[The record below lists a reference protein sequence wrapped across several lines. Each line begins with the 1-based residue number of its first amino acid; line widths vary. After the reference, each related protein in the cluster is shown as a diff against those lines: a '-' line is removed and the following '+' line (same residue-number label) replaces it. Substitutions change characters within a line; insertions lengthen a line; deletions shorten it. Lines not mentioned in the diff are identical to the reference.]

1 MAVRVSL
8 EGTSI
13 ERQMQAAAT
22 RNYRRVAN
30 SMRDATNKVVE
41 EVEREWQKDVSK
53 AGNFSQR
60 WVDALEA
67 KIVPPS
73 GTTTKLKLTFSM
85 NDIPYWRIHE
95 FGGTIHGRPLLWI
108 PLSWTGIKI
117 RAREYGRRYGLFR
130 VDREGKNPLLLSMR
144 DKEPKY
150 VGVESVTLRQRF
162 HLRRIIRR
170 AAKNF
175 ERYYRAAYRRR
186 KGQ

>member
-1 MAVRVSL
+1 MPVKISL

-13 ERQMQAAAT
+13 EKQMQAAAT

-30 SMRDATNKVVE
+30 SMRDATNAVVD
-41 EVEREWQKDVSK
+41 EVEREWVKDVAG

-60 WVDALEA
+60 WVDALGTS
-67 KIVPPS
+67 IVPKT
-73 GTTTKLKLTFSM
+73 GTTTKLALTFSM
-85 NDIPYWRIHE
+85 SIPYWRIHE
-95 FGGTIHGRPLLWI
+95 FGGTILGRPMLWI

-130 VDREGKNPLLLSMR
+130 VEREGKNPLLLSIR
-144 DKEPKY
+144 DKKPKY

-175 ERYYRAAYRRR
+175 GKYYRAAYRRR